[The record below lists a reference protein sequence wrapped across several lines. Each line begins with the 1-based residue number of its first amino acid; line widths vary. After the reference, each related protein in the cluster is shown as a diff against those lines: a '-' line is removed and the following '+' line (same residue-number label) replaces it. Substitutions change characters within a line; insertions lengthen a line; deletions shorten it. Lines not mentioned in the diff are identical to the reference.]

1 MPLTLS
7 PLTVIGHEDA
17 QHTLA
22 QLASHTLLFTGP
34 HGVGKRTTAR
44 WHAARLNCSSTPAPC
59 GQCPSCKLFLAN
71 EHPDYR
77 EISTRATTGKGHRS
91 RNPIISIRQMVPRK
105 ENTKEENEN
114 VLSRWLEQRPRFK
127 MRVGVIVDAHLL
139 TQDAANTFLKI
150 LEEPPSYATIVLTA
164 PSADAVLPT
173 IVSRSTQVRFGAL
186 SPAELR
192 HVSDGQFDHPL
203 LHLGRAS
210 DVAAHAEQ
218 GDAVDALVKVVD
230 DYVQALKGSL
240 EEAFQQADALEKAWS
255 NAEQTIAVPDVLRAA
270 LRPLGKT
277 VHANALPLIDVC
289 EDALSRYASPSL
301 AVQVLTLE
309 LRRVVKNN

>member
-17 QHTLA
+17 QHTLS

-44 WHAARLNCSSTPAPC
+44 WHAARLNCSGDVPPC
-59 GQCPSCKLFLAN
+59 GTCPSCRLFLAN

-77 EISTRATTGKGHRS
+77 EVSASAKTSTGRISRRPMITIG
-91 RNPIISIRQMVPRK
+91 QLVPRDK
-105 ENTKEENEN
+105 DKNDGETP
-114 VLSRWLEQRPRFK
+114 LSTWLQQRPRFK
-127 MRVGVIVDAHLL
+127 VRVAVIDGADML
-139 TQDAANTFLKI
+139 TQEAANAFLKI
-150 LEEPPSYATIVLTA
+150 LEEPPSYATIILTA

-186 SPAELR
+186 SPAQLKD
-192 HVSDGQFDHPL
+192 VSDGQFDHPL

-210 DVAAHAEQ
+210 DVAAHAQ
-218 GDAVDALVKVVD
+218 DSDAVDTLVQVVA
-230 DYVQALKGSL
+230 DYVRALPKSL
-240 EEAFQQADALEKAWS
+240 EDALQQADALEKTWS
-255 NAEQTIAVPDVLRAA
+255 NAEQVIAVPDILRAELSQLDRGVYA
-270 LRPLGKT
+270 R
-277 VHANALPLIDVC
+277 ALPLIDDC
-289 EDALSRYASPSL
+289 ETALSRYASPSL

-309 LRRVVKNN
+309 LRDIIKNN

>member
-59 GQCPSCKLFLAN
+59 GQCPSCQLFLAG

-77 EISTRATTGKGHRS
+77 EVSAQAKTSTGRISRRPVITIG
-91 RNPIISIRQMVPRK
+91 QLVPPEK
-105 ENTKEENEN
+105 DKNDETP
-114 VLSRWLEQRPRFK
+114 LSTWLQQRPRFK
-127 MRVGVIVDAHLL
+127 MRVAVIDGADLL
-139 TQDAANTFLKI
+139 TQEAANAFLKI

-210 DVAAHAEQ
+210 DVAAHAQQ

-277 VHANALPLIDVC
+277 VHANALPLIDAC

-309 LRRVVKNN
+309 LRRIVKNN

>member
-1 MPLTLS
+1 
-7 PLTVIGHEDA
+7 
-17 QHTLA
+17 
-22 QLASHTLLFTGP
+22 
-34 HGVGKRTTAR
+34 
-44 WHAARLNCSSTPAPC
+44 
-59 GQCPSCKLFLAN
+59 
-71 EHPDYR
+71 
-77 EISTRATTGKGHRS
+77 
-91 RNPIISIRQMVPRK
+91 
-105 ENTKEENEN
+105 
-114 VLSRWLEQRPRFK
+114 
-127 MRVGVIVDAHLL
+127 MRVAVIDGADLL
-139 TQDAANTFLKI
+139 TQEAANAFLKI

-186 SPAELR
+186 SPEELT

-218 GDAVDALVKVVD
+218 GDAVATLVQVVD
-230 DYVQALKGSL
+230 DYVQALSGSL
-240 EEAFQQADALEKAWS
+240 EDAFQQADALEKAWS

-277 VHANALPLIDVC
+277 VHANALPLIDAC

-309 LRRVVKNN
+309 LRNVIKNN